1 MSSHPRTTDCPRIV
15 ITGFGAITNLGLD
28 AVSTWDSMVRG
39 KSGASPITGELFEPW
54 ADEWT
59 TRIAGQIHDF
69 DPSKHLDKREAR
81 RLDRF
86 TQIGLCAACEAVEHS
101 GIDFASE
108 DRTRCGVVIG
118 SGVGGIMTI
127 EAGVQLL
134 AKRGPSR
141 MSPFTVPRLMANA
154 CTGVVSIRWK
164 LEGPSTAHVTAC
176 ASSGHSIGD
185 AIRIIQRGDADVLI
199 AGGAEAAITPICL
212 ASFGAMKALTSRND
226 EPEKA
231 SRPFDVNRDGFLLA
245 EGAGIMVLETEA
257 HARARGA
264 EIHAELVG
272 YGATSDGS
280 HITAPVETGRGAAQA
295 MRLALK
301 DAQLKPTDIDY
312 INAHGTS
319 TSLGDS
325 AEVAAVLDVFGDH
338 ARKSAGG
345 RLLISSTKSMHGHSL
360 GASGGVE
367 MIACLGALRHGVIP
381 PTINLDQPD
390 DGFDLDFVP
399 NVARDSKTTCVM
411 NNTFGFGGHNVALIL
426 RRYEE

>member
-1 MSSHPRTTDCPRIV
+1 
-15 ITGFGAITNLGLD
+15 
-28 AVSTWDSMVRG
+28 
-39 KSGASPITGELFEPW
+39 
-54 ADEWT
+54 
-59 TRIAGQIHDF
+59 
-69 DPSKHLDKREAR
+69 
-81 RLDRF
+81 
-86 TQIGLCAACEAVEHS
+86 
-101 GIDFASE
+101 
-108 DRTRCGVVIG
+108 
-118 SGVGGIMTI
+118 
-127 EAGVQLL
+127 
-134 AKRGPSR
+134 
-141 MSPFTVPRLMANA
+141 
-154 CTGVVSIRWK
+154 
-164 LEGPSTAHVTAC
+164 
-176 ASSGHSIGD
+176 
-185 AIRIIQRGDADVLI
+185 
-199 AGGAEAAITPICL
+199 
-212 ASFGAMKALTSRND
+212 
-226 EPEKA
+226 
-231 SRPFDVNRDGFLLA
+231 
-245 EGAGIMVLETEA
+245 
-257 HARARGA
+257 
-264 EIHAELVG
+264 
-272 YGATSDGS
+272 
-280 HITAPVETGRGAAQA
+280 